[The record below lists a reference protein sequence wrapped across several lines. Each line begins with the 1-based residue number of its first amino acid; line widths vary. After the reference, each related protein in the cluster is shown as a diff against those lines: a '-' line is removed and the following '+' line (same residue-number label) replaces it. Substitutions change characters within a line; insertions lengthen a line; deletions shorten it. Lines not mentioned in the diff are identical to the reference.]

1 MFCAKLGYRE
11 GKMELKRVREI
22 IDEYPGEWVA
32 VEVLERDATDVS
44 GDRDFGRLVAHSVDE
59 QEVWETIRGNKH
71 LVAVAYS
78 GPLVDPGMAIIL

>member
-1 MFCAKLGYRE
+1 
-11 GKMELKRVREI
+11 MELKRVRDI

-32 VEVLERDATDVS
+32 VEVVERDPTDVS

-59 QEVWETIRGNKH
+59 SEVWEAIQGHKY

-78 GPLVDPGMAIIL
+78 GPLIDPGMAVVL

>member
-1 MFCAKLGYRE
+1 
-11 GKMELKRVREI
+11 MEMKRVRDI

-32 VEVLERDATDVS
+32 VEVVERDSTDVS

-59 QEVWETIRGNKH
+59 SEVWEAIRGHKY

-78 GPLVDPGMAIIL
+78 GPLIEPGYVLAL